1 MRVRTGLPHSITP
14 AGTSRVLPTRSRSC
28 SGHLHGPSA
37 IQPARDLL
45 TVEPG
50 GDAAARFLM
59 TSFNSGAGQF
69 FTYLYFLTEY
79 TAPVVIGF
87 ALWHSRRAPAAQP
100 AVRNLDPVPEPVSI

>member
-1 MRVRTGLPHSITP
+1 
-14 AGTSRVLPTRSRSC
+14 
-28 SGHLHGPSA
+28 
-37 IQPARDLL
+37 
-45 TVEPG
+45 
-50 GDAAARFLM
+50 M